1 LPLSLLSE
9 EAFVQPH
16 RLAAFGLIKIPDRE
30 VFGRAVAFCVEQE
43 FGKES
48 DLAAREVENI
58 FTDILERAKALD
70 PVNTRKWFDKLTA
83 LHLSGGSLGIGCP
96 DETTVAF
103 LRDNCKSS
111 FTRAAQQIT
120 GHLVAVS
127 FDVDHRKKSRR
138 QSKRSGPEL
147 KLHPDYTFDSFVVG
161 PSNRLAQASCV
172 AVSQS
177 PGNTYNP
184 LFLYGSVGLGKTH
197 LLHAVCCEARQKFDR
212 AVIQFL
218 SCEDFVNRFI
228 RAIEK
233 GNLAGFQSQF
243 RTVDM
248 LVIDDI
254 QFLREREQSQEEF
267 FHTFNVLYN
276 NGKQIILSADSP
288 PGKIPSLEERL
299 ISRFNWG
306 LVTRIDPPSYE
317 TRVAIVQKKAHLRG
331 LSICDEITEYIA
343 RKVHANIRELEGALT
358 TIYAVATTTGEQITL
373 ELAQRALEGQISSA
387 ARHISITDIIEV
399 VTSHFDV
406 RLADLQSK
414 KRSQSITEP
423 RQICMYLARNL
434 TKHSLEEIGGHLGG
448 RDHTTVMHACS
459 KIGQAQSSDP
469 QMHATLTELTE
480 QITQVPRA

>member
-1 LPLSLLSE
+1 
-9 EAFVQPH
+9 
-16 RLAAFGLIKIPDRE
+16 
-30 VFGRAVAFCVEQE
+30 VAQDVET
-43 FGKES
+43 
-48 DLAAREVENI
+48 I
-58 FTDILERAKALD
+58 FADILERVKVLD
-70 PVNTRKWFDKLTA
+70 PANARKWFDELA
-83 LHLSGGSLGIGCP
+83 VLHLNGGSLGIGCP
-96 DETTVAF
+96 DEATALF
-103 LRDNCKSS
+103 LRDNCKNN

-120 GHLVAVS
+120 GHLVTID
-127 FDVDHRKKSRR
+127 FKVDTSDKSIR
-138 QSKRSGPEL
+138 RSGKQLPEL
-147 KLHPDYTFDSFVVG
+147 KLHPDYTFDNFVVG
-161 PSNRLAQASCV
+161 PSNRLAHASCV

-197 LLHAVCCEARQKFDR
+197 LLHAVCFETRKRFGS

-228 RAIEK
+228 RAIEE

-243 RTVDM
+243 RTVDA

-254 QFLREREQSQEEF
+254 QFLREREHSQEEF
-267 FHTFNVLYN
+267 FHTFNALYN

-288 PGKIPSLEERL
+288 PGKLPSLEERL

-331 LSICDEITEYIA
+331 LSISDEIAEYIA

-358 TIYAVATTTGEQITL
+358 AIYAVATTTGKDITL
-373 ELAQRALEGQISSA
+373 ELAQTALEGQIEAS
-387 ARHISITDIIEV
+387 ARHISITDIINV
-399 VTSHFDV
+399 VTRHFDV

-423 RQICMYLARNL
+423 RQICMYLARSL
-434 TKHSLEEIGGHLGG
+434 TRHSLEEIGGHLGG

-459 KIGQAQSSDP
+459 KIDRERCSDP
-469 QMHATLTELTE
+469 QMNALLEELSKQVTHAP
-480 QITQVPRA
+480 QS

>member
-1 LPLSLLSE
+1 
-9 EAFVQPH
+9 V
-16 RLAAFGLIKIPDRE
+16 
-30 VFGRAVAFCVEQE
+30 AV
-43 FGKES
+43 
-48 DLAAREVENI
+48 REVEDI
-58 FTDILERAKALD
+58 FSDIISRTKMLD
-70 PVNTRKWFDKLTA
+70 PANARKWFDKLTV
-83 LHLSGGSLGIGCP
+83 LRMDGGSLGIGCP
-96 DETTVAF
+96 DEATVQF
-103 LRDNCKSS
+103 LQDNCKSS

-120 GHLVAVS
+120 GHLVTVDFGVGTSREFDSGSGS
-127 FDVDHRKKSRR
+127 FSSSSDGTILHKEHKS
-138 QSKRSGPEL
+138 GIL
-147 KLHPDYTFDSFVVG
+147 KLHPDYTFDNFVVG
-161 PSNRLAQASCV
+161 PSNRLAHASCV

-184 LFLYGSVGLGKTH
+184 LFIYGNSGLGKTH
-197 LLHAVCCEARQKFDR
+197 LLHAVCFEAQRKSND
-212 AVIQFL
+212 AVMQFL

-228 RAIEK
+228 RAIEE
-233 GNLAGFQSQF
+233 GDLSGFQSQF

-248 LVIDDI
+248 LVIDDV
-254 QFLREREQSQEEF
+254 QFLREREHSQEEF
-267 FHTFNVLYN
+267 FHTFNALYN

-288 PGKIPSLEERL
+288 PGKIPSLETRL

-331 LSICDEITEYIA
+331 LNISDEIAEYIA

-358 TIYAVATTTGEQITL
+358 TIYAVATTTEKVIDL
-373 ELAQRALEGQISSA
+373 ELVRTALEGQIKAA

-399 VTSHFDV
+399 VTGHFDV

-459 KIGQAQSSDP
+459 KISQAKKSDP
-469 QMHATLTELTE
+469 QMHVLLGELTK
-480 QITQVPRA
+480 QITQTPQT

>member
-1 LPLSLLSE
+1 M
-9 EAFVQPH
+9 
-16 RLAAFGLIKIPDRE
+16 
-30 VFGRAVAFCVEQE
+30 AV
-43 FGKES
+43 
-48 DLAAREVENI
+48 REVEDI
-58 FTDILERAKALD
+58 FTDIIDRTKTLD
-70 PVNTRKWFDKLTA
+70 PANARKWFDSLTV

-96 DETTVAF
+96 DEATVQF
-103 LRDNCKSS
+103 LQDNCKSS

-120 GHLVAVS
+120 GHLIAVDFS
-127 FDVDHRKKSRR
+127 VDAHEKVDSSSRDFESGSDEAVLQKKHGSTAGLRR
-138 QSKRSGPEL
+138 AAPGRELCEVKIRPL
-147 KLHPDYTFDSFVVG
+147 KLHPDYTFDNFVVG
-161 PSNRLAQASCV
+161 PSNRLAHASCV

-184 LFLYGSVGLGKTH
+184 LFIYGNSGLGKTH
-197 LLHAVCCEARQKFDR
+197 LLHAVCFETRRKSNPPQADASNRR
-212 AVIQFL
+212 GAVIQFL

-228 RAIEK
+228 RAIEE
-233 GNLAGFQSQF
+233 GNLSGFQSQF

-248 LVIDDI
+248 LVIDDV
-254 QFLREREQSQEEF
+254 QFLREREHSQEEF
-267 FHTFNVLYN
+267 FHTFNALYN

-288 PGKIPSLEERL
+288 PVKIPSLEARL

-331 LSICDEITEYIA
+331 LDICDEIAEYIA
-343 RKVHANIRELEGALT
+343 RKLHANIRELEGALT
-358 TIYAVATTTGEQITL
+358 TIYAVATTTDKVIDL
-373 ELAQRALEGQISSA
+373 ELAQIALEGQIKAA

-459 KIGQAQSSDP
+459 KISQAEKSDP
-469 QMHATLTELTE
+469 QMHLLLGELTK
-480 QITQVPRA
+480 QITQTPQA

>member
-1 LPLSLLSE
+1 
-9 EAFVQPH
+9 
-16 RLAAFGLIKIPDRE
+16 
-30 VFGRAVAFCVEQE
+30 
-43 FGKES
+43 
-48 DLAAREVENI
+48 
-58 FTDILERAKALD
+58 
-70 PVNTRKWFDKLTA
+70 
-83 LHLSGGSLGIGCP
+83 
-96 DETTVAF
+96 

-111 FTRAAQQIT
+111 FTRAAQQTT
-120 GHLVAVS
+120 GHLVTIDFS
-127 FDVDHRKKSRR
+127 VDQDEKSPRRSRR
-138 QSKRSGPEL
+138 SGTGL
-147 KLHPDYTFDSFVVG
+147 KLHPDYTFDNFVVG
-161 PSNRLAQASCV
+161 PSNRLAHASCV

-184 LFLYGSVGLGKTH
+184 LFLYGNSGLGKTH
-197 LLHAVCCEARQKFDR
+197 LLHAICCEAGQKIDE
-212 AVIQFL
+212 AVIQLL

-243 RTVDM
+243 RTVDT

-267 FHTFNVLYN
+267 FHTFNALYN

-306 LVTRIDPPSYE
+306 LVARIDPPSYE

-331 LSICDEITEYIA
+331 LNISDEIAEYIA

-358 TIYAVATTTGEQITL
+358 SLYAVATTTGKKITL
-373 ELAQRALEGQISSA
+373 ELAKRALEGQIKSA
-387 ARHISITDIIEV
+387 AKIISITDIIEV

-423 RQICMYLARNL
+423 RQICMYLARRL

-459 KIGQAQSSDP
+459 KIGKSEHSDP
-469 QMHATLTELTE
+469 QMHALLAELTK
-480 QITQVPRA
+480 QITQTSQAP

>member
-1 LPLSLLSE
+1 M
-9 EAFVQPH
+9 
-16 RLAAFGLIKIPDRE
+16 
-30 VFGRAVAFCVEQE
+30 AV
-43 FGKES
+43 
-48 DLAAREVENI
+48 REVEDI
-58 FTDILERAKALD
+58 FTDIIDRTKTLD
-70 PVNTRKWFDKLTA
+70 PANARKWFDSLTV
-83 LHLSGGSLGIGCP
+83 LRLNGGSLGIGCP
-96 DETTVAF
+96 DEATVQF
-103 LRDNCKSS
+103 LQDNCKSS

-120 GHLVAVS
+120 GHLIT
-127 FDVDHRKKSRR
+127 VDFGVDAHEKPDSNSRR
-138 QSKRSGPEL
+138 FESGADGSISQKKHGSTEFAEVKIAPL
-147 KLHPDYTFDSFVVG
+147 KLHPDYTFDNFVVG
-161 PSNRLAQASCV
+161 PSNRLAHASCV

-184 LFLYGSVGLGKTH
+184 LFIYGNSGLGKTH
-197 LLHAVCCEARQKFDR
+197 LLHAVCFEAQRKSNG
-212 AVIQFL
+212 AVIQYL

-228 RAIEK
+228 RAIEE
-233 GNLAGFQSQF
+233 GNLSGFQSQF

-248 LVIDDI
+248 LVIDDV
-254 QFLREREQSQEEF
+254 QFLREREHSQEEF
-267 FHTFNVLYN
+267 FHTFNALYN

-331 LSICDEITEYIA
+331 LNICDEIAEYIA
-343 RKVHANIRELEGALT
+343 RKLHANIRELEGALT
-358 TIYAVATTTGEQITL
+358 TIYAVATTTDKVIDL
-373 ELAQRALEGQISSA
+373 ELAQIALEGQIKAA

-459 KIGQAQSSDP
+459 KISQAEKSDS
-469 QMHATLTELTE
+469 QMHTLLSQLTK
-480 QITQVPRA
+480 QITQTPQV

>member
-1 LPLSLLSE
+1 
-9 EAFVQPH
+9 V
-16 RLAAFGLIKIPDRE
+16 
-30 VFGRAVAFCVEQE
+30 
-43 FGKES
+43 
-48 DLAAREVENI
+48 AAREVEDI
-58 FTDILERAKALD
+58 FADIIDRTKALD
-70 PVNTRKWFDKLTA
+70 PANARKWFDSLTV
-83 LHLSGGSLGIGCP
+83 LHMSGGSLGIGCP
-96 DETTVAF
+96 DEATVQF

-111 FTRAAQQIT
+111 FTRAAQQVT
-120 GHLVAVS
+120 GHLVSVYFEAEAHEKPDRS
-127 FDVDHRKKSRR
+127 SPRF
-138 QSKRSGPEL
+138 QSGPKEAVLQKKNRTEIL

-161 PSNRLAQASCV
+161 PSNRLAHASCV

-184 LFLYGSVGLGKTH
+184 LFIYGNSGLGKTH
-197 LLHAVCCEARQKFDR
+197 LLHAVCFEAQRKSNG

-228 RAIEK
+228 RAIEE
-233 GNLAGFQSQF
+233 GNMSGFQSQF

-248 LVIDDI
+248 LVIDDV
-254 QFLREREQSQEEF
+254 QFLREREHSQEEF
-267 FHTFNVLYN
+267 FHTFNALYN

-288 PGKIPSLEERL
+288 PVKIPSLEARL

-331 LSICDEITEYIA
+331 LRICDEIAEYIA

-358 TIYAVATTTGEQITL
+358 TIYAVATTTDKVIDL
-373 ELAQRALEGQISSA
+373 ELAQRALEGQIKASV
-387 ARHISITDIIEV
+387 RHISITDIIEV

-414 KRSQSITEP
+414 RRSQSITEP

-434 TKHSLEEIGGHLGG
+434 TRHSLEEIGGHLGG

-459 KIGQAQSSDP
+459 KISQAEKSDP
-469 QMHATLTELTE
+469 KMHALLGELTK
-480 QITQVPRA
+480 QITQTPQA